1 VGGKW
6 LEFQLRGGD
15 EEARTDERNNVKE
28 NRIKHYRLVDITPEE
43 ETDPEGGKRTVWQ
56 VRFSLAAASTPK
68 SEIYTRLWRTVFG
81 AEQDLTAY
89 LYKSLAKG
97 EEPPGKPMFND
108 LADDYDK
115 TDGGSVKGVG
125 QLRLKFDK
133 YTEELAK
140 RDEFKELGKNAGER
154 QEALARDETVL
165 TLWQIDRN
173 LNKFYVG
180 NDADYF
186 IHKDLKGFLTRE
198 KARFIKQVIFSDLDA
213 LLNAGEDNATSLI
226 ARAFNAVADT
236 VIGFLAAIEDFQ
248 KGLFELKK
256 KVVDTHYLVSVG
268 KIPSAFHERV
278 FACEA
283 QIIEWREMF
292 KVDITEAAQLAD
304 HPTLVVDTSLYQDTD
319 PNFQDD
325 LLSLP
330 EFDDLDAQ
338 TDGVLINS
346 ENWQALNLLQ
356 EKFRER
362 IKCIYIDPPYNTG
375 GDGFL
380 YKDSFRHSSWAS
392 MLHDRLQLAH
402 PLLSKSGVLFASI
415 DDKERT
421 QLEILLKAT
430 FGVGNRVEELI
441 WAQNATKNQSPTY
454 SNNHEYVE
462 VFARDL
468 EQVKTEPMM
477 FREPK
482 PGYGEMMDL
491 IEGLNGD
498 YPSVVDIEKAVSEL
512 FEQHRKEFRVSLEE
526 QGVEFDKNLDPWKGL
541 YNYKNAEYRDEN
553 GKYVPESE
561 ARERKA
567 KIWIWQE
574 DNLAQGAALGQLKAD
589 TKIPD
594 HPNYRYYTPIHPNGK
609 ALDKSKIP
617 KTGWRFPLNPLKGY
631 SNSFSDLDADKR
643 IAWGSN
649 ETDKV
654 PRVKRFLHDVETN
667 VGKSVILDY
676 TDGERELTHVFG
688 RSKTFL
694 NPKPTTL
701 IERFVQQTTTKGEWV
716 FDFFAGSGTTGHAV
730 MRSDEQRRF
739 MLTEMGGYFDS
750 ILKPRIKRVM
760 YTTHWKDGAPA
771 AKGRQRWMVKVQ
783 ALEQYE
789 DLLDNLTLAWDG
801 DALPNRIPVQYL
813 FRPDQHAIS
822 SSLDLSRP
830 FAQTLRVG
838 KTREEKTIDL
848 METWCYLQGYWVKSR
863 RLYREFDRP
872 YLAVETTHGTLVVFR
887 DIEDAEDDTEN
898 LKAIL
903 AKYGDG
909 SGAGAIRCLE
919 VNHDADLRRLPVE
932 TIVISAA
939 DFMRGAQWN

>member
-1 VGGKW
+1 
-6 LEFQLRGGD
+6 
-15 EEARTDERNNVKE
+15 TER
-28 NRIKHYRLVDITPEE
+28 
-43 ETDPEGGKRTVWQ
+43 Q
-56 VRFSLAAASTPK
+56 QSLA
-68 SEIYTRLWRTVFG
+68 E
-81 AEQDLTAY
+81 
-89 LYKSLAKG
+89 
-97 EEPPGKPMFND
+97 N
-108 LADDYDK
+108 
-115 TDGGSVKGVG
+115 
-125 QLRLKFDK
+125 
-133 YTEELAK
+133 
-140 RDEFKELGKNAGER
+140 
-154 QEALARDETVL
+154 ETIKIM
-165 TLWQIDRN
+165 WQIARN

-198 KARFIKQVIFSDLDA
+198 KARFIKQVLFSDLDA

-256 KVVDTHYLVSVG
+256 KVVDTHFLVSLV
-268 KIPSAFHERV
+268 KIPLNLYERV

-283 QIIEWREMF
+283 QIIEWHEMF
-292 KVDITEAAQLAD
+292 KVDITDASQLAD
-304 HPTLVVDTSLYQDTD
+304 NPTLVVDTSLYRDTD

-330 EFDDLDAQ
+330 EFYNLDAQ

-356 EKFRER
+356 EKFREQ

-421 QLEILLKAT
+421 QLEILLKST
-430 FGVGNRVEELI
+430 FGAGNRVEELI
-441 WAQNATKNQSPTY
+441 WAQNSTKNQSPTY
-454 SNNHEYVE
+454 SNNHEYIE
-462 VFARDL
+462 VFAQDM
-468 EQVKTEPMM
+468 EIVKSEPTM

-482 PGYGEMMDL
+482 PGYSEMMEL
-491 IEGLNGD
+491 VEQLNPN
-498 YPSVVDIEKAVSEL
+498 YPSIAEIEKAIADL
-512 FEQHRKEFRVSLEE
+512 FEQHRQEFRRELEE
-526 QGVEFDKNLDPWKGL
+526 QGLEFDKSLDLWKGL
-541 YNYKNAEYRDEN
+541 YNYKNAEYRDQY
-553 GKYVPESE
+553 GRYVPEKD
-561 ARERKA
+561 ARKKYA
-567 KIWIWQE
+567 KIWVWQE
-574 DNLAQGAALGQLKAD
+574 AD
-589 TKIPD
+589 ASMPLVSAGSKKPSVKD
-594 HPNYRYYTPIHPNGK
+594 PSDANYRFYEPIHPVTGETCP
-609 ALDKSKIP
+609 AP
-617 KTGWRFPLNPLKGY
+617 KRGWVYPRMPLKGF
-631 SNSFSDLDADKR
+631 SQSFDVLDADHR
-643 IAWGSN
+643 IHYGQNA
-649 ETDKV
+649 EKV
-654 PRVKRFLHDVETN
+654 PRLKRFVHEVETN
-667 VGKSVILDY
+667 VSRSVIVDY
-676 TDGERELTHVFG
+676 TDGEKELTSLTG
-688 RSKTFL
+688 KTRSFP

-701 IERFVQQTTTKGEWV
+701 IERFVQQTTNKGEWV

-771 AKGRQRWMVKVQ
+771 AKGRQRWLVKVQ

-838 KTREEKTIDL
+838 KMREERTIDL

-898 LKAIL
+898 LKAVL
-903 AKYGDG
+903 AKYENG
-909 SGAGAIRCLE
+909 SGAGAIQRLE
-919 VNHDADLRRLPVE
+919 VNHDADLRRLPDE